1 VTGSASN
8 EETLPMHDGGWR
20 RPSLL
25 AVVRLTAV
33 VGTVWLG
40 AIFAGSPA
48 LIRSLPG
55 ITDMVLLVATW
66 VACFVPL
73 PEIVFFAVIEATF
86 LASSVASILVFGLSP
101 GVPVGLGLFVLV
113 AAIYF
118 DWKGGISAGIATLLV
133 IGAGAWGWMTGRLPI
148 GPGVPPLSLSSYDIW
163 MRTGFAQVLA
173 ISSITGI
180 VAFIHREMRSIA
192 TRLSRTE
199 EKFKRAFHICPD
211 AMMITELDT
220 GRIIEVNESHERL
233 TGYARD
239 EVIGR
244 TSVDIGSFRNLEE
257 REEFV
262 KAIVTKGSARLV
274 ESQIRNK
281 DGRTVDVVY
290 SSECFQLEGKKCIVS
305 IIQDITERKRT
316 EAALVAN
323 EERLRSFIDNASV
336 GIYRSTPE
344 GRIIMANPTMLRLT
358 GYDTFEELEARNL
371 ETESYEPSYSRKE
384 FRDRL
389 ERAGTLIGLEAKWK
403 RRDGST
409 IFVRETSNVI
419 RGADGSVLYYDG
431 VIEDVS
437 ERKRAEDAL
446 RESEERFRNLTSAA
460 FESIVISEDGKI
472 IDINDQGLKMFGF
485 ERAEMI
491 GRKIIEF
498 VSPEWR
504 DRVAEN
510 IRTRRETLYEH
521 ELLRKDGTKFHAEAQ
536 AKMTRLGDRV
546 LRMTAVR
553 DVTERIQTEQR
564 QQYLEEQLRQS
575 QKLEAL
581 GTLAGGIAHDFN
593 NILTGIMANLELAEI
608 DLPSGH
614 PAASALRN
622 ADKASRRARDLIVR
636 ILAFSRLEQD
646 KLASAALGPVV
657 LEAVQLLRAGVP
669 SEIEIRTDIDG
680 NCPPVSFDSGQ
691 IHQIIMNLGTNSMH
705 AMRENGVLQVKLH
718 PVSPSL
724 ALRERHPQ
732 VRADHA
738 VCLSIRDNGCGMEPA
753 VLKRIFEPFYT
764 TKKFGQG
771 TGLGLAMVHSIMTA
785 QNGAIVVESA
795 PGTGTTFDLYFPAA
809 VTPAPDPAPGA
820 PSSLR
825 EVLAP
830 FGNGRCIMLVDDDEA
845 VRTIGTAIIK
855 RLGFNP
861 DTHSHPALALEA
873 FRASPSKFCAVVSD
887 YTMPEMNG
895 IELTAHIMKIRP
907 DTPIILASGF
917 LQTETKNDARE
928 AGVSSIVHKPFELQE
943 LVEQIRAVLNEN
955 I

>member
-1 VTGSASN
+1 VTGSTSN
-8 EETLPMHDGGWR
+8 EETTRIYDGGWR
-20 RPSLL
+20 RPSLI

-40 AIFAGSPA
+40 AIFVGSPA

-55 ITDMVLLVATW
+55 ITDMVLLVAIW
-66 VACFVPL
+66 AACFVPIPNIL
-73 PEIVFFAVIEATF
+73 CFAIVEATF
-86 LASSVASILVFGLSP
+86 LGSAVASILVFGLSP
-101 GVPVGLGLFVLV
+101 GVPVGMGLFVLV
-113 AAIYF
+113 AAIFF
-118 DWKGGISAGIATLLV
+118 DWKGGVFAGVVTLLV

-148 GPGVPPLSLSSYDIW
+148 GQGVPPLSISGYDIW
-163 MRTGFAQVLA
+163 MRTAFAQLLA

-180 VAFIHREMRSIA
+180 VGFIHREMRAIA
-192 TRLSRTE
+192 AQLSRTE
-199 EKFKRAFHICPD
+199 QKFKTAFHVCPD
-211 AMMITELDT
+211 AMMITELET
-220 GRIIEVNESHERL
+220 GLFIEVNESHERL
-233 TGYARD
+233 TGYKRD

-244 TSVDIGSFRNLEE
+244 TSVDIGSFKDLED
-257 REEFV
+257 RAEFV
-262 KAIVTKGSARLV
+262 KIMVTKGSARLV
-274 ESQIRNK
+274 ESQIRKK
-281 DGRTVDVVY
+281 DGRSVDVVY
-290 SSECFQLEGKKCIVS
+290 SSERFQLEGKQCVVS
-305 IIQDITERKRT
+305 VIQDITERKRT

-323 EERLRSFIDNASV
+323 EERLRSFIENASV

-371 ETESYEPSYSRKE
+371 ESERYEPSYTRRE

-389 ERAGTLIGLEAKWK
+389 ERAGSLIGLEAKWQ

-409 IFVRETSNVI
+409 IFVRETSTVI
-419 RGADGSVLYYDG
+419 RGADGNVLYYDG

-437 ERKRAEDAL
+437 ERRRAEDAL
-446 RESEERFRNLTSAA
+446 RESEERFRNLTAAA

-491 GRKIIEF
+491 GRKIIDF

-504 DRVAEN
+504 DQVAEN
-510 IRTRRETLYEH
+510 VRTGREALFQH
-521 ELLRKDGTKFHAEAQ
+521 DLLRKDGTKFHAEAQ
-536 AKMTRLGDRV
+536 AKMIRLGDRV

-553 DVTERIQTEQR
+553 DVTERLQTEQR
-564 QQYLEEQLRQS
+564 QKYLEEQLRQS

-608 DLPSGH
+608 DLPNDH
-614 PAASALRN
+614 PAATALKN

-646 KLASAALGPVV
+646 RLTSAALGPVV

-680 NCPPVSFDSGQ
+680 DCPPVAFDSGQ
-691 IHQIIMNLGTNSMH
+691 IHQIIMNLGTNSVH
-705 AMRENGVLQVKLH
+705 AMRDRGILSVELH
-718 PVSPSL
+718 RVSPSL

-732 VRADHA
+732 VRSDHS
-738 VCLSIRDNGCGMEPA
+738 VCLTIRDSGCGMEPA

-795 PGTGTTFDLYFPAA
+795 PQAGTSFDLYFPAA
-809 VTPAPDPAPGA
+809 ATPTPVTAPGA
-820 PSSLR
+820 PSAMR

-855 RLGFNP
+855 RLGFEP
-861 DTHSHPALALEA
+861 DTHSHPASALEA
-873 FRASPSKFCAVVSD
+873 FRASPSKYSAVVSD

-895 IELTAHIMKIRP
+895 IELTGHFMTIRP
-907 DTPIILASGF
+907 GIPIILASGY
-917 LQTETKNDARE
+917 LQTETKNEAHE
-928 AGVSSIVHKPFELQE
+928 AGVRSIVHKPFEVQE
-943 LVEQIRAVLNEN
+943 LVQQIRLVLNE
-955 I
+955 IV